1 MPLELTTQVPRD
13 LCCWRPSRTRM
24 CGIASD
30 WQSAW
35 LMLDKNICWSF
46 MLMCKSAVVILIVE
60 KLVGILSKEM
70 LFFLIKMN
78 FIGDV

>member
-1 MPLELTTQVPRD
+1 
-13 LCCWRPSRTRM
+13 
-24 CGIASD
+24 
-30 WQSAW
+30 
-35 LMLDKNICWSF
+35 

>member
-1 MPLELTTQVPRD
+1 
-13 LCCWRPSRTRM
+13 
-24 CGIASD
+24 
-30 WQSAW
+30 
-35 LMLDKNICWSF
+35 

-60 KLVGILSKEM
+60 KLVGILSTEM